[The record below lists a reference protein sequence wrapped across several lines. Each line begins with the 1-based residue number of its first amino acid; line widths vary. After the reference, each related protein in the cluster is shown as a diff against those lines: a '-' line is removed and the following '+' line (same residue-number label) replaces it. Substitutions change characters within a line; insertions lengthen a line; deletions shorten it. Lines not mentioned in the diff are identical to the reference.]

1 MDTHP
6 NKLAHIHVVQ
16 SEVTVAQYN
25 DVLNSESLLQVF
37 QMWNEFLEYPRR
49 DNGQMSAFWMSYI
62 QIVGDVLLGL
72 IRASREGNRLLHLYA
87 VRVMIPWCF
96 AYDRNN
102 YARYLPVYY
111 AQMTNLPAERPDVH
125 QNFMEGQFSV
135 QLFDESP
142 FARIPVDQTREV
154 TVDKDTKTT
163 GGVTRFSLKTG
174 AMNRFYLTAEYRCG
188 FLCQHRNL
196 VQAKRP
202 QFHHNEM

>member
-37 QMWNEFLEYPRR
+37 QMWNEFLEYLRR

-72 IRASREGNRLLHLYA
+72 IRTSREGNRLLHLYA

-96 AYDRNN
+96 AYDKIN

-111 AQMTNLPAERPDVH
+111 A
-125 QNFMEGQFSV
+125 
-135 QLFDESP
+135 
-142 FARIPVDQTREV
+142 
-154 TVDKDTKTT
+154 
-163 GGVTRFSLKTG
+163 
-174 AMNRFYLTAEYRCG
+174 
-188 FLCQHRNL
+188 
-196 VQAKRP
+196 
-202 QFHHNEM
+202 